1 MLQHLRI
8 KNYALIENL
17 AVDFTNGLSII
28 TGETGA
34 GKSILLGALSLV
46 LGKRADLTS
55 LKNKEQKCI
64 IEAVFN
70 IKAYRLEKFFKQ
82 NDIDFELETIIRR
95 EILPSGKS
103 RAFIND
109 TPINLS
115 TLTELS
121 THLIDIHSQHQTL
134 LLADKKYQFYI
145 LDALAKNTKYLESF
159 SRGLE
164 IYKKLQKE
172 LHEIQSD
179 QENAKQQYEYNLHLF
194 EELEKA
200 NFTENEQT
208 ELEQNVDKL
217 NNVEAIKLNLSEAI
231 SVLSNEET
239 GILDL
244 LHISKNNLA
253 KIASFSEAYSNLL
266 NRLESTKIELD
277 DILFELEKQD
287 ENIDFNPLEIEK
299 MNDRLQLLYSL
310 QKKHHVESIA
320 ELNEIK
326 NKLDSK
332 LQEVTNADSIV
343 QNKKEEIAKVT
354 AQLNKL
360 ADIIRLNREKAIPK
374 FTKQLEILLNKLE
387 MPNVAIKIE
396 LTKKEVFQY
405 NGKDNLEF
413 LISINK
419 GSDFISIKKGPSGG
433 EMSRIM
439 LAIKTI
445 LSKYSKLPTIIFDE
459 IDTGVSGEVSNRIA
473 SILTEMSAN
482 MQVISI
488 THLPQI
494 AAKGQQHY
502 KVFKTEI
509 NNSVE
514 TNIKQLNQEERIFE
528 IAEMLDGKKPSES
541 AILHARE
548 LLGV

>member
-8 KNYALIENL
+8 KNYALIESL
-17 AVDFTNGLSII
+17 AVDFTSGLSII

-46 LGKRADLTS
+46 LGKRADFTS

-64 IEAVFN
+64 IEAIFD
-70 IKAYRLEKFFKQ
+70 IEAYRLEKFFKQ

-145 LDALAKNTKYLESF
+145 LDALAKNGKYLESF

-172 LHEIQSD
+172 LHEIQSK

-208 ELEQNVDKL
+208 KLEQNVDKL

-244 LHISKNNLA
+244 LYISKNNLA

-310 QKKHHVESIA
+310 QKKHGVESIA

-326 NKLDSK
+326 NKLDTQ

-343 QNKKEEIAKVT
+343 QNKKEEIEKVT
-354 AQLNKL
+354 TLLNQLT
-360 ADIIRLNREKAIPK
+360 DTIRLNREKAIPK

-396 LTKKEVFQY
+396 LTEKEAFQY

-473 SILTEMSAN
+473 SILTEMGAN

-509 NNSVE
+509 NNSIE

-541 AILHARE
+541 AILHAHE
-548 LLGV
+548 LLGF